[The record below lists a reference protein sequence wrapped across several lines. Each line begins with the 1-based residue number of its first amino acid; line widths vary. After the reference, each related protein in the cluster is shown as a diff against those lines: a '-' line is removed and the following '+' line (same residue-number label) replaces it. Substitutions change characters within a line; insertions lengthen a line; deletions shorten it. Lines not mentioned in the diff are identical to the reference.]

1 MTQSFGLFLRGH
13 LAFIA
18 CLTLITDIFYLLF
31 SIFSQQDFA
40 FTWRG
45 NITAW
50 PIEQIMSKQS
60 LTEAAKTHEA
70 KMLDA
75 LRKLA
80 SHEVKLELSNLR
92 NKVRVLTEQ
101 RGTYR
106 EAASRYQK
114 QIIELRNKLNE
125 KQVTND

>member
-1 MTQSFGLFLRGH
+1 
-13 LAFIA
+13 
-18 CLTLITDIFYLLF
+18 
-31 SIFSQQDFA
+31 
-40 FTWRG
+40 
-45 NITAW
+45 
-50 PIEQIMSKQS
+50 MSKQS
-60 LTEAAKTHEA
+60 LAEAAKTHEA

-114 QIIELRNKLNE
+114 QILELKNE
-125 KQVTND
+125 NDFLRKTVKEHSNGYLL